1 MSSEKKSLG
10 NKEEKFSSFILYA
23 PKLKLKKPTISPTP
37 FILNNY
43 EINEYNNTTQNNGQ
57 SFNNKYYNK
66 LIIFPN

>member
-23 PKLKLKKPTISPTP
+23 PKLKLKKPTISPKP
-37 FILNNY
+37 GIEY
-43 EINEYNNTTQNNGQ
+43 EEKIKEKKEG
-57 SFNNKYYNK
+57 KKK

>member
-1 MSSEKKSLG
+1 MNSEKQSFG

-37 FILNNY
+37 FILNNS
-43 EINEYNNTTQNNGQ
+43 EMDDDNNTTQNSEQ
-57 SFNNKYYNK
+57 SFDDKDYND